1 MIRRLAATLAA
12 VALLLALAAPVL
24 AGGWADIVADAQT
37 VEPPVEGKPLVVG
50 FRVLQH
56 GETPAPWETATVHFT
71 NTSTGKTM
79 DVVATND
86 RADGHFTATAT
97 LPEAGYWSWQ
107 VTLKDLVSDHMPVT
121 FAVYTAGGKLPTYD
135 PATTAT
141 AIAQAK
147 KDVTAELSDAVLR
160 ARSRG
165 WTACSSP
172 SRPGPTVC
180 SPRRTRSS
188 PSETSS
194 RRAWPRPRE
203 PVGCRSSPSSRWP
216 ILAGATAGFA
226 MSWLA
231 GRPEPEGRGQP
242 SSARSRPGVTCSWR
256 RRPNRAT
263 RSGAGAASTHRRRS
277 ASPSL

>member
-12 VALLLALAAPVL
+12 IALLLALAAPAL
-24 AGGWADIVADAQT
+24 AGGWAEVVADAET

-56 GETPAPWETATVHFT
+56 GETPAPWETATVQFT
-71 NTSTGKTM
+71 NTSTGKTV

-107 VTLKDLVSDHMPVT
+107 VSLQDLVSEHMPVT
-121 FAVYTAGGKLPTYD
+121 FAVYTAGGKLPAYD

-147 KDVTAELSDAVLR
+147 KDVSAELSTQFQSEIQRLDSLLVAQDA
-160 ARSRG
+160 
-165 WTACSSP
+165 
-172 SRPGPTVC
+172 
-180 SPRRTRSS
+180 RTDRLLAQTDKLIAERDELATRVAAAEGAGGL
-188 PSETSS
+188 PILAILTL
-194 RRAWPRPRE
+194 A
-203 PVGCRSSPSSRWP
+203 

-231 GRPEPEGRGQP
+231 GRPSPKVAVSPAPRGADP
-242 SSARSRPGVTCSWR
+242 A
-256 RRPNRAT
+256 
-263 RSGAGAASTHRRRS
+263 
-277 ASPSL
+277 

>member
-12 VALLLALAAPVL
+12 IALLLALAAPAL
-24 AGGWADIVADAQT
+24 AGGWADVVADAQT

-107 VTLKDLVSDHMPVT
+107 VTLQDLVSEHMPVT
-121 FAVYTAGGKLPTYD
+121 FAVYTAGGELPTYD

-147 KDVTAELSDAVLR
+147 KDVSAELSDAVPGRDPAAGQPARRPGCPDRPAARPDGQDRRR
-160 ARSRG
+160 ARRARDAPGRGRGSRWAAAHRDPHAG
-165 WTACSSP
+165 D
-172 SRPGPTVC
+172 
-180 SPRRTRSS
+180 PRRRDGRVRDVVA
-188 PSETSS
+188 
-194 RRAWPRPRE
+194 RRPAK
-203 PVGCRSSPSSRWP
+203 
-216 ILAGATAGFA
+216 
-226 MSWLA
+226 
-231 GRPEPEGRGQP
+231 PEGRGQP

-263 RSGAGAASTHRRRS
+263 RSGAGAASTHRRTS

>member
-24 AGGWADIVADAQT
+24 AGGWAEIVADAQT
-37 VEPPVEGKPLVVG
+37 VEPPVEGQPLEVG
-50 FRVLQH
+50 FLVLQH
-56 GETPAPWETATVHFT
+56 GQTPAPWETATVHFT

-107 VTLKDLVSDHMPVT
+107 VTLQDLVSEHMPVT

-147 KDVTAELSDAVLR
+147 KDVTAEINEQFSGEIARLDGLLLAQQARSDRLLAQTDEILAERDELATRLSAAEGAGGLPLIAVLTL
-160 ARSRG
+160 A
-165 WTACSSP
+165 
-172 SRPGPTVC
+172 V
-180 SPRRTRSS
+180 
-188 PSETSS
+188 
-194 RRAWPRPRE
+194 
-203 PVGCRSSPSSRWP
+203 
-216 ILAGATAGFA
+216 LAGATAGFA

-231 GRPEPEGRGQP
+231 GRSNPQVVVSPAPRGVDP
-242 SSARSRPGVTCSWR
+242 A
-256 RRPNRAT
+256 
-263 RSGAGAASTHRRRS
+263 
-277 ASPSL
+277 

>member
-12 VALLLALAAPVL
+12 IALLLALAAPAL
-24 AGGWADIVADAQT
+24 AGGWADVVADAQT

-71 NTSTGKTM
+71 NTSTGKSM

-107 VTLKDLVSDHMPVT
+107 VTLQDLVSEHMPVT
-121 FAVYTAGGKLPTYD
+121 FAVYTAGGELPTYD

-147 KDVTAELSDAVLR
+147 KDVSAELSDAVPGRDPAAGQPARRPGCPDRPPARPDRQDHRR
-160 ARSRG
+160 ARRARDAPRHGRGSRWAAAHRG
-165 WTACSSP
+165 PDACH
-172 SRPGPTVC
+172 
-180 SPRRTRSS
+180 PRRRDG
-188 PSETSS
+188 
-194 RRAWPRPRE
+194 RVRD
-203 PVGCRSSPSSRWP
+203 VV
-216 ILAGATAGFA
+216 
-226 MSWLA
+226 A
-231 GRPEPEGRGQP
+231 GRPAEPEGRGQP
-242 SSARSRPGVTCSWR
+242 SSARSRPGVICSWR